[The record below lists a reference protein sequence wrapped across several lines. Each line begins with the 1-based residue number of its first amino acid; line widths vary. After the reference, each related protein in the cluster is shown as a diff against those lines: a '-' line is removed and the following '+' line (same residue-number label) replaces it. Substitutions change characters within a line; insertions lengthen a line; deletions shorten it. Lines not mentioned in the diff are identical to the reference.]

1 MKSKAYVKPQCNKVE
16 VDADVI
22 RMFTREGFVDLFWE
36 RLREARRSDASVT
49 QEAVFDSLNAHW
61 CKVMGS
67 LRYSCYDSF
76 RQRLSK
82 K

>member
-1 MKSKAYVKPQCNKVE
+1 MKTKTYVKPPCTKVE

-22 RMFTREGFVDLFWE
+22 RMFTREGFVDLFWQ
-36 RLREARRSDASVT
+36 RLQEARRSDPATT
-49 QEAVFDSLNAHW
+49 QEAVFNSLNDHW
-61 CKVMGS
+61 CRVMGS
-67 LRYSCYDSF
+67 FRYSCYDSF

>member
-1 MKSKAYVKPQCNKVE
+1 MKNDSYKKPQVTKIE
-16 VDADVI
+16 VDADI
-22 RMFTREGFVDLFWE
+22 MRMFTREGFVDLFWE
-36 RLREARRSDASVT
+36 RLQVARRTDPSIT
-49 QEAVFDSLNAHW
+49 QEAVFDELNAHW
-61 CKVMGS
+61 SRVMGS